1 MSRLSSESLVGSIG
15 IEDSLRMLLINISG
29 ISSFAT
35 SLSTF
40 SSSKFVDGDEKGDT
54 GEKGVKGVKGVKGG
68 SVLKFKN
75 NLKNSVQG
83 FSIEYY
89 F

>member
-35 SLSTF
+35 SMSTF

-54 GEKGVKGVKGVKGG
+54 GEKGAKGVKGG

-89 F
+89 YF